1 MVLGILRPDELSAQ
15 TYQERRN
22 AILDKQ
28 NETRS
33 EIEELSKRIREFEQ
47 QINANENEY
56 SKIFQQYEQLNKM
69 IALQDN
75 KIRSLEGEQYQIVE
89 EVNLIKD
96 QIQLRE
102 KELQKSLDNYR
113 EIMRYTYINGRLNS
127 IELLATSK
135 SVNQMIRRAY
145 YLNKLEDFKRSKR
158 DEIVAKQ
165 QELSGIQVDLESS
178 IKKNSLVIN
187 EIEKEKTKLDYQRNL
202 QLRSAQ
208 RLKTE
213 SSTLLNQLKQVQA
226 QKDNLEN
233 EFSSLIAEED
243 RIRKLENER
252 LRRLEEARTIADAA
266 RRAEEVAK
274 YSTPTRASYV
284 LDETLNAYEQNFSVS
299 KGQLPWPVKSTT
311 VSKKFGITRNPL
323 YGTRTEHP
331 GINIVTRAGEEVRV
345 VSDGY
350 VFAIQPLPGYG
361 NVVFVKHGSYYTV
374 YGNLSEI
381 YVNSSTILRAGSPV
395 GRAGTVESE
404 MGESIFFAVRKN
416 NTNLNPEEWLT
427 K

>member
-127 IELLATSK
+127 IELLARQSLL
-135 SVNQMIRRAY
+135 IR
-145 YLNKLEDFKRSKR
+145 
-158 DEIVAKQ
+158 
-165 QELSGIQVDLESS
+165 
-178 IKKNSLVIN
+178 
-187 EIEKEKTKLDYQRNL
+187 
-202 QLRSAQ
+202 
-208 RLKTE
+208 
-213 SSTLLNQLKQVQA
+213 
-226 QKDNLEN
+226 
-233 EFSSLIAEED
+233 
-243 RIRKLENER
+243 
-252 LRRLEEARTIADAA
+252 
-266 RRAEEVAK
+266 
-274 YSTPTRASYV
+274 
-284 LDETLNAYEQNFSVS
+284 
-299 KGQLPWPVKSTT
+299 
-311 VSKKFGITRNPL
+311 
-323 YGTRTEHP
+323 
-331 GINIVTRAGEEVRV
+331 
-345 VSDGY
+345 
-350 VFAIQPLPGYG
+350 
-361 NVVFVKHGSYYTV
+361 
-374 YGNLSEI
+374 
-381 YVNSSTILRAGSPV
+381 
-395 GRAGTVESE
+395 
-404 MGESIFFAVRKN
+404 
-416 NTNLNPEEWLT
+416 
-427 K
+427 

>member
-1 MVLGILRPDELSAQ
+1 MVLGIVRPDELSAQ

-208 RLKTE
+208 RLKAE
-213 SSTLLNQLKQVQA
+213 SSTLLNQLRQVQT

-243 RIRKLENER
+243 RIRELENER
-252 LRRLEEARTIADAA
+252 LRRL
-266 RRAEEVAK
+266 
-274 YSTPTRASYV
+274 
-284 LDETLNAYEQNFSVS
+284 
-299 KGQLPWPVKSTT
+299 
-311 VSKKFGITRNPL
+311 
-323 YGTRTEHP
+323 
-331 GINIVTRAGEEVRV
+331 
-345 VSDGY
+345 
-350 VFAIQPLPGYG
+350 
-361 NVVFVKHGSYYTV
+361 
-374 YGNLSEI
+374 
-381 YVNSSTILRAGSPV
+381 
-395 GRAGTVESE
+395 
-404 MGESIFFAVRKN
+404 
-416 NTNLNPEEWLT
+416 
-427 K
+427 